1 MTNLVTYDPFAE
13 TGLDELFRGFFA
25 PVRFEG
31 ARAPTMI
38 KMDVMETDVGY
49 KVHAE
54 MPGVKKEDVNVEI
67 EGNRVTIT
75 GETRREKESKE
86 GGKVLRSERYYG
98 NVYRTFTVPAE
109 LNEALSEAKFAD
121 GILELKLV
129 TKAPVAGK
137 KLAVK

>member
-1 MTNLVTYDPFAE
+1 MTNLVTYDPFAA

-38 KMDVMETDVGY
+38 RMDVMETDDGY

-75 GETRREKESKE
+75 GETRREKEIKE
-86 GGKVLRSERYYG
+86 GDKVLRSERYFG
-98 NVYRTFTVPAE
+98 NVYRAFTVPAE
-109 LNEALSEAKFAD
+109 LNETLSEAKFAE

-129 TKAPVAGK
+129 KKAPVAGN

>member
-1 MTNLVTYDPFAE
+1 MTNLVTYDPFTE

-31 ARAPTMI
+31 ARAPIMI
-38 KMDVMETDVGY
+38 KMDVMETDDGY

-75 GETRREKESKE
+75 GETRREKEMKE
-86 GGKVLRSERYYG
+86 GDKVLRSERYFG

-109 LNEALSEAKFAD
+109 LNEALSEAKFVE

-129 TKAPVAGK
+129 KKVPVAGK
-137 KLAVK
+137 KLTVT